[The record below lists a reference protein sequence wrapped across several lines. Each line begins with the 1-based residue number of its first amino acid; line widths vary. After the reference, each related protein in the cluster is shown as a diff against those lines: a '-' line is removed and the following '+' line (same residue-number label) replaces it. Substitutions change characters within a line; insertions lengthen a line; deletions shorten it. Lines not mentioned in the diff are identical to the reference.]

1 MSSDLA
7 PRLTTPSGGPLPGD
21 NSYKA
26 IQAKL
31 TMLARA
37 MDDAAVDL
45 EGLERRMRRN
55 ASHTEDV
62 ARDITHADLDKR
74 FIELTNLVASAL
86 GGAAVEVRTLHRTA
100 TENVDEADQAKK
112 THADLYGELDDI
124 RSGREHKTPRP
135 GFFD

>member
-7 PRLTTPSGGPLPGD
+7 PRTTTPSGGPLPGD

-26 IQAKL
+26 IQTKLSRLAK
-31 TMLARA
+31 A
-37 MDDAAVDL
+37 MDGAAVDL

-62 ARDITHADLDKR
+62 ARDITTAELDKK
-74 FIELTNLVASAL
+74 FIEMTNLVATAL

-100 TENVDEADQAKK
+100 SDEVDNAHQTKK
-112 THADLYGELDDI
+112 AHADLYGELDDI
-124 RSGREHKTPRP
+124 RSGRSHKTPRP

>member
-7 PRLTTPSGGPLPGD
+7 PRMATPSGGPLPGD

-31 TMLARA
+31 SMLAKA
-37 MDDAAVDL
+37 MDGAAVDL

-62 ARDITHADLDKR
+62 ARDITHAELDKK
-74 FIELTNLVASAL
+74 FIEMTNLVATAL

-100 TENVDEADQAKK
+100 SDEVDNANQTKK
-112 THADLYGELDDI
+112 AHADLYGELDDI